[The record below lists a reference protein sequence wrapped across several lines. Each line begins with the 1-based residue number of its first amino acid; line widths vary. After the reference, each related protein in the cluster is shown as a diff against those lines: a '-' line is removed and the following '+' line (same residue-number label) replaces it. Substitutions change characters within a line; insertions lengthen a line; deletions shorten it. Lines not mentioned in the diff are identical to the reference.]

1 MPDRLDDLRRQRA
14 LVQEQ
19 LAWLDRE
26 IASLKQPSPPSTP
39 VADAP
44 GSRLV
49 PPPVDPAF
57 EVPNYEPDPMSAQR
71 DTRRGCL
78 LLAALVLVLLAGAAV
93 AIYFLGYRDHPVFFA
108 R

>member
-1 MPDRLDDLRRQRA
+1 
-14 LVQEQ
+14 
-19 LAWLDRE
+19 
-26 IASLKQPSPPSTP
+26 
-39 VADAP
+39 
-44 GSRLV
+44 
-49 PPPVDPAF
+49 
-57 EVPNYEPDPMSAQR
+57 MSAQR